1 MRNQRG
7 FTLIELMT
15 VIAIIGVVVGL
26 ALNVDARGYSKSP
39 QAAADQIVST
49 LSLARTR
56 AETTRRIHR
65 VQVQPTQVSIWQA
78 TTTGLTTPTNWQLVS
93 TTKLPAGVSV
103 WNASSGAVITT
114 GASPTQDGSLA
125 YPIDFRP
132 DGQATAAT
140 LYLTNQTESLKYRVL
155 VYHVAGGFYAR
166 ESW

>member
-26 ALNVDARGYSKSP
+26 ALNVDARGYAKSP
-39 QAAADQIVST
+39 QAAADEIVST

-65 VQVQPTQVSIWQA
+65 VQVQPTQISIWQA
-78 TTTGLTTPTNWQLVS
+78 TTTGLSTPTNWQLVS
-93 TTKLPAGVSV
+93 TTKLASTVSI
-103 WNASSGAVITT
+103 WNASAGATITT
-114 GASPTQDGSLA
+114 GANVSQDGSLL

-132 DGQATAAT
+132 DGQATAST
-140 LYLTNQTESLKYRVL
+140 IYLTNQTASSKYRVL